1 MAKKQFLDSVGLTK
15 LWAKIKAMFVAK
27 ETGKSLMTDEERT
40 KLNGIQ
46 EGAERNVIKFIS
58 KEDGPLF
65 VDITKG
71 EVTIPTAT
79 DTDLGLIK
87 ESRVKELAKAQ
98 ADAAASKVYKPCG
111 SKNTIAEV
119 LAIADAKVGDVYDVK
134 QKFTLNDQKYP
145 AGTNVVCLEA
155 TTAATGNDAKW
166 DALGGTIDLDPYLT
180 TEDANNA
187 FALKTHGHKI
197 DDVGNLTRMLQDL
210 HTEIGGVARTVAT
223 DSVLGLVKSASATT
237 GDVTVDGD
245 GFMTVDSIPDSEID
259 RICVL

>member
-1 MAKKQFLDSVGLTK
+1 MAKKQFLDSAGLTK
-15 LWAKIKAMFVAK
+15 LWAKIKAAFVAK
-27 ETGKSLMTDEERT
+27 ETGKSLMLDTDKT
-40 KLNGIQ
+40 KLDGI
-46 EGAERNVIKFIS
+46 EDGAERNVIKHIS

-65 VDITKG
+65 VDVTKG
-71 EVTIPTAT
+71 KVTIPTAT

-134 QKFTLNDQKYP
+134 QKFTLNGQKYP

-180 TEDANNA
+180 KEEAGNIYMTQQAGS
-187 FALKTHGHKI
+187 ALNQQLLNKVNK
-197 DDVGNLTRMLQDL
+197 DQ
-210 HTEIGGVARTVAT
+210 VAT
-223 DSVLGLVKSASATT
+223 SELLGLVKSASSTT

-259 RICVL
+259 RICQ

>member
-1 MAKKQFLDSVGLTK
+1 MAKKQFLDSAGLTK

-27 ETGKSLMTDEERT
+27 ETGKSLMLDTDKT
-40 KLNGIQ
+40 KLDGI
-46 EGAERNVIKFIS
+46 
-58 KEDGPLF
+58 EDGAQVNKFEDFIVGDKP
-65 VDITKG
+65 VIPAVGSKTIGIPAAG
-71 EVTIPTAT
+71 EDSYGV
-79 DTDLGLIK
+79 IK

-134 QKFTLNDQKYP
+134 QKFTLNGQKYP

-180 TEDANNA
+180 KEEAGNIYMTQLAGS
-187 FALKTHGHKI
+187 ALNQQLLNKVNK
-197 DDVGNLTRMLQDL
+197 DQ
-210 HTEIGGVARTVAT
+210 VAT
-223 DSVLGLVKSASATT
+223 SELLGLVKSASSTT

-259 RICVL
+259 RICQ